1 MIEQTIKE
9 EKKTNVDGWIQITAR
24 RSGARRL
31 ARNTACPGGPW
42 ACFRRR

>member
-9 EKKTNVDGWIQITAR
+9 EKKKTNVDGWIQITAR

-31 ARNTACPGGPW
+31 ARNTAC
-42 ACFRRR
+42 